1 MAKAIAKKKVT
12 PAAYHNA
19 LTAYVNNELEARG
32 LAVKRE
38 KEVAKLDEKYDPL
51 FEAYMEQQK
60 VHSAIVQEYCATNR
74 EQLFAASKIIK
85 SGTYDVGYR
94 NGKVKI
100 DLVEGK
106 TEEQVLAQLKK
117 HMPDYVRN
125 VEQIAKD
132 RLIADR
138 KLPNVINAAA
148 SCGLRF
154 VADEMFFIKVKEGHK

>member
-1 MAKAIAKKKVT
+1 MAKSIAKKKVT

-19 LTAYVNNELEARG
+19 LTAYVNNELAARA

-51 FEAYMEQQK
+51 FEEYLEQQK
-60 VHSAIVQEYCATNR
+60 VHSAVVQQYCANNR
-74 EQLFAASKIIK
+74 EKLFTASKVIK
-85 SGTYDVGYR
+85 SGTYDFGYR
-94 NGKVKI
+94 NGKIKV
-100 DLVEGK
+100 DLIEGK

-117 HMPDYVRN
+117 HMPDYVRS

-138 KLPNVINAAA
+138 ELPNVINAAA
-148 SCGLRF
+148 ACGLRF
-154 VADEMFFIKVKEGHK
+154 VADELFFIKVKDGHK